1 MIYSEVKENIL
12 ADTKK
17 SPQRSLNNRANLT
30 NSRSSSDGFLNSL
43 DVHFFIKIDNV
54 ISYDIT

>member
-17 SPQRSLNNRANLT
+17 SPQRSLNNRVNLT
-30 NSRSSSDGFLNSL
+30 NSRSSSDGFLYSMAKFL
-43 DVHFFIKIDNV
+43 AYIL
-54 ISYDIT
+54 S